1 LAKSFLVNQ
10 VKRRGCDY
18 FLFLRKQICREN
30 VGQDLDDTLVT
41 VNLWVV
47 DELFELEGVVA
58 TDNAVDL
65 LCEVIDREWIIVDT
79 HLAQGGQL
87 YSVGY

>member
-10 VKRRGCDY
+10 AERRGCDY
-18 FLFLRKQICREN
+18 FLFLRKQICSQN
-30 VGQDLDDTLVT
+30 VGQDLDDTFVT
-41 VNLWVV
+41 VDLWVV

-58 TDNAVDL
+58 ADNAVYL
-65 LCEVIDREWIIVDT
+65 LCEVIDREWINVAT
-79 HLAQGGQL
+79 HLAEGGQL

>member
-1 LAKSFLVNQ
+1 MF
-10 VKRRGCDY
+10 
-18 FLFLRKQICREN
+18 FRKQICREN
-30 VGQDLDDTLVT
+30 VRQDLDDTFMA